1 MIFHFASDRRA
12 DAVIATTTCT
22 SKNGR
27 NHFHPSRFCCR
38 FSRGGAS
45 DPHLVVMTKSP
56 AQNWSGKS
64 RASASG
70 EDRNV
75 QTEEGRAG
83 SAEKRSAL
91 CGPLRSSCPPYQGS
105 TDPLCLCLSG
115 WDWFDLT
122 VVSLTDLLI
131 TCLFVCLVIVAQG
144 NKWTF
149 IRKSWNIDDGSRH
162 RWLHFGDFPDT
173 TGTFDLSKIK
183 AKLSECFSSLSF
195 FFKDTCILGIL

>member
-1 MIFHFASDRRA
+1 
-12 DAVIATTTCT
+12 
-22 SKNGR
+22 
-27 NHFHPSRFCCR
+27 
-38 FSRGGAS
+38 
-45 DPHLVVMTKSP
+45 MTKSP

-149 IRKSWNIDDGSRH
+149 IRKSWNIDNGSRH

-195 FFKDTCILGIL
+195 FLKIRVFWVYSNVNTYPFTCFSSLSPLHSFLSLIRSSLGSGMFLSNAWWP